1 MTAVRKDFGNALAN
15 NKVNGWRGFD
25 WPFIYHGLNVKTH
38 SPKTFSLELHTTTFL
53 IQTLFITNFVYKNSI
68 KLLARKFDRVY
79 VLLPAA
85 TLYSY
90 VASERSIPVFQFVKT
105 TIGKCLQESAKCTF
119 GYKTL
124 LLKAQF

>member
-15 NKVNGWRGFD
+15 NKVNGWGGFD

-85 TLYSY
+85 ALYSY
-90 VASERSIPVFQFVKT
+90 VSVGGEVFLCFNLSKQ
-105 TIGKCLQESAKCTF
+105 QM
-119 GYKTL
+119 
-124 LLKAQF
+124 

>member
-1 MTAVRKDFGNALAN
+1 MTALRKDFGNALAN
-15 NKVNGWRGFD
+15 NKLNGWGGFD

-68 KLLARKFDRVY
+68 KLLARKFDTVY

-85 TLYSY
+85 ALYSY

-105 TIGKCLQESAKCTF
+105 TNLA
-119 GYKTL
+119 L
-124 LLKAQF
+124 L